1 MAKKTLSFIDLV
13 TGADT
18 DTLRAALEARS
29 KIDELLVLRHEAY
42 RKIAELEEQVNN
54 IVGDE
59 GTFEFDAPEFDVAF
73 GGKSPKKKAPTKS
86 TSSNTNKT
94 QLNSDEDT
102 DSEDPIEDT
111 PKEKIKNTVSKDK
124 AE

>member
-1 MAKKTLSFIDLV
+1 MAKKALSFIDLV

-54 IVGDE
+54 VVGDE

-73 GGKSPKKKAPTKS
+73 GGKSPKKKATTKTVKVDDTES
-86 TSSNTNKT
+86 HEE
-94 QLNSDEDT
+94 LPSDETVESNEEEQETEKDE
-102 DSEDPIEDT
+102 DS
-111 PKEKIKNTVSKDK
+111 

>member
-1 MAKKTLSFIDLV
+1 MAKKALSFIDLV

-42 RKIAELEEQVNN
+42 RKIAELEDQVNN
-54 IVGDE
+54 VVGDE

-73 GGKSPKKKAPTKS
+73 GGKSPKKKAPAKAKATDASASKEEEEIPTEELEYVS
-86 TSSNTNKT
+86 EDSEESSNT
-94 QLNSDEDT
+94 
-102 DSEDPIEDT
+102 
-111 PKEKIKNTVSKDK
+111 KDK
-124 AE
+124 AK

>member
-1 MAKKTLSFIDLV
+1 MAKKALSFIDLV

-54 IVGDE
+54 VVGDE

-73 GGKSPKKKAPTKS
+73 GGKSPKKKAPAKS
-86 TSSNTNKT
+86 AKIDPSETAQDDAPAET
-94 QLNSDEDT
+94 DEEE
-102 DSEDPIEDT
+102 SEET
-111 PKEKIKNTVSKDK
+111 PKNEDS